1 MPVAQSPTSSRSRP
15 VQREARGSENSLLPR
30 SKKNVFIVSDLSQ
43 IELRVLGH
51 FTKDKELIKAY
62 KNGLSLHKLLA
73 ERVFG
78 PDYTDTQYLLAKNG
92 NFSCLFG
99 GSPGVL
105 VRKYQFPNV
114 RTAQKVIDGF
124 YATYRR
130 VMPWKQET
138 IYEARNRYKRRKS
151 PPYTLTIL
159 GRKRRLPELMSSVRS
174 VRSGAE
180 RQAISSIIQGSAADL
195 FKLGM
200 IETHRKLQ
208 DVKWEGHILMM
219 VHDEMVVEVPERYA
233 DEGLEL
239 VKSSMENVLNPMTG
253 EPILSIPIVAEAKIV
268 TRWSEG
274 K

>member
-1 MPVAQSPTSSRSRP
+1 LRP
-15 VQREARGSENSLLPR
+15 VKG
-30 SKKNVFIVSDLSQ
+30 NVLIVSDLSQ
-43 IELRVLGH
+43 IELRVLAH
-51 FTKDKELIKAY
+51 FTRDKELLRAY

-105 VRKYQFPNV
+105 VRKYQFPSIKM
-114 RTAQKVIDGF
+114 AEKVIDGF
-124 YATYRR
+124 YSTYRA
-130 VMPWKQET
+130 VTPWKQET
-138 IYEARNRYKRRKS
+138 LIDARNRYKRRKS
-151 PPYTLTIL
+151 PPYTETIL

-174 VRSGAE
+174 VRTGAE

-200 IETHRKLQ
+200 IDAHNKLQ
-208 DVKWEGHILMM
+208 EVSWEGHLLMM
-219 VHDEMVVEVPERYA
+219 VHDEMVVEVPERHA

-239 VKSSMENVLNPMTG
+239 VKSSMEQVKNPLTG
-253 EPILSIPIVAEAKIV
+253 KPILSIPIVAEAKIV
-268 TRWSEG
+268 KRWSEG